1 VNLSTTNRRRLFWF
15 TFGFMGLALSVFAW
29 GLQYKLSLYD
39 PPQSVSH
46 RMPHAKL
53 LSRDEQASSVESP
66 LVGGAK
72 APSKQMAVVLCTVTF
87 CFFLVALSLPGKPVS
102 PWRAL
107 DACRSRHL
115 RRRPSLNVF
124 FFRPPPILA

>member
-1 VNLSTTNRRRLFWF
+1 
-15 TFGFMGLALSVFAW
+15 MGLALSVFAW

-39 PPQSVSH
+39 PPHSVSH

-66 LVGGAK
+66 LVVGAK
-72 APSKQMAVVLCTVTF
+72 APAKQMGVVLCAVAF
-87 CFFLVALSLPGKPVS
+87 CFFLMALSLQGKPM
-102 PWRAL
+102 PRWGAL
-107 DACRSRHL
+107 DASRSRHL
-115 RRRPSLNVF
+115 RRRPGLNVF